1 MKEKVPTIQVLA
13 WLNQA
18 SEKLE
23 EAEQAL
29 NRVADL
35 IWNETTSA
43 LNDDECMKLS
53 VITPDDL
60 RLKDEA

>member
-13 WLNQA
+13 WLNEA
-18 SEKLE
+18 SKKLE

-35 IWNETTSA
+35 IWNEKTSA
-43 LNDDECMKLS
+43 LSDDKCMELS